1 MKVAISGASGFVGSY
16 LSNYLS
22 KEGYEI
28 VAISKDDYQD
38 IDILSSKVLESDI
51 VLNLAGAN
59 IMQRWSEEY
68 RKILYGSRIDTTKK
82 IVKIINQSDK
92 DIYLISTSAIGIY
105 EDNIEQDEDNFTYA
119 NSFLSKIC
127 QDWESEARESKG
139 KVAIFRFGVILG
151 IGGALKK
158 MLTPFKLGVG
168 GKIADGRQPFSYIH
182 IEDLARAY
190 EFAIKYRLEGTF
202 NLVTPHPVTNSI
214 FTKALGKILNRPT
227 IIPLPETILK
237 LIFGEGATI
246 LTNGQRVLPKRLL
259 NSGFKF
265 KYGHIDDILKDLLS

>member
-1 MKVAISGASGFVGSY
+1 
-16 LSNYLS
+16 
-22 KEGYEI
+22 
-28 VAISKDDYQD
+28 
-38 IDILSSKVLESDI
+38 
-51 VLNLAGAN
+51 
-59 IMQRWSEEY
+59 MQRWSEEY
-68 RKILYGSRIDTTKK
+68 KKILYSSRIDTTKK

-168 GKIADGRQPFSYIH
+168 GKIADGRQPFFIH
-182 IEDLARAY
+182 TY
-190 EFAIKYRLEGTF
+190 
-202 NLVTPHPVTNSI
+202 
-214 FTKALGKILNRPT
+214 
-227 IIPLPETILK
+227 
-237 LIFGEGATI
+237 
-246 LTNGQRVLPKRLL
+246 
-259 NSGFKF
+259 
-265 KYGHIDDILKDLLS
+265 

>member
-1 MKVAISGASGFVGSY
+1 MKIAISGTSGFVGSY
-16 LSNYLS
+16 LCNYLS
-22 KEGYEI
+22 KEGYEV

-68 RKILYGSRIDTTKK
+68 KKILYSSRIDTTKK

-168 GKIADGRQPFSYIH
+168 GKIADGKQPFSYIH

-190 EFAIKYRLEGTF
+190 EFAIKDRLEGTF

-237 LIFGEGATI
+237 LIFGEGARV

>member
-1 MKVAISGASGFVGSY
+1 MKIAISGTSGFVGSY
-16 LSNYLS
+16 LCNYLS

-68 RKILYGSRIDTTKK
+68 KKILYSSRIDTTKK

-190 EFAIKYRLEGTF
+190 EFAIKYRLEGAF

>member
-1 MKVAISGASGFVGSY
+1 
-16 LSNYLS
+16 
-22 KEGYEI
+22 
-28 VAISKDDYQD
+28 
-38 IDILSSKVLESDI
+38 
-51 VLNLAGAN
+51 
-59 IMQRWSEEY
+59 
-68 RKILYGSRIDTTKK
+68 
-82 IVKIINQSDK
+82 
-92 DIYLISTSAIGIY
+92 
-105 EDNIEQDEDNFTYA
+105 
-119 NSFLSKIC
+119 
-127 QDWESEARESKG
+127 
-139 KVAIFRFGVILG
+139 
-151 IGGALKK
+151 

-190 EFAIKYRLEGTF
+190 EFAIKDRLEGTF

-237 LIFGEGATI
+237 LIFGEGARV

>member
-1 MKVAISGASGFVGSY
+1 MKIAISGTSGFVGSY
-16 LSNYLS
+16 LCNYLS
-22 KEGYEI
+22 KEGYEV

-68 RKILYGSRIDTTKK
+68 KKILYSSRIDTTKK

-168 GKIADGRQPFSYIH
+168 GKIADGKQPFSYIH

-190 EFAIKYRLEGTF
+190 EFAIKDRLEGTF
-202 NLVTPHPVTNSI
+202 NLVTPNPVTNSI

-237 LIFGEGATI
+237 LIFGEGARV

>member
-1 MKVAISGASGFVGSY
+1 MKIAISGTSGFVGSY
-16 LSNYLS
+16 LCNYLS
-22 KEGYEI
+22 KEGYEV

-68 RKILYGSRIDTTKK
+68 KKILYSSRIDTTKK

-168 GKIADGRQPFSYIH
+168 GKIADGKQPFSYIH

-190 EFAIKYRLEGTF
+190 EFAIKDRLEGTF

-214 FTKALGKILNRPT
+214 FTKALGKVLHRPT
-227 IIPLPETILK
+227 IIPLPATILK
-237 LIFGEGATI
+237 LIFGEGARV

-265 KYGHIDDILKDLLS
+265 KYEHIDNILKDLLS

>member
-1 MKVAISGASGFVGSY
+1 MKIAISGTSGFVGSY
-16 LSNYLS
+16 LCNYLS

-190 EFAIKYRLEGTF
+190 EFAIKDRLEGTF

>member
-1 MKVAISGASGFVGSY
+1 MKIAISGTSGFVGSY
-16 LSNYLS
+16 LCNYLS

-68 RKILYGSRIDTTKK
+68 KKILYSSRIDTTKK

-168 GKIADGRQPFSYIH
+168 GKIADGKQPFSYIH

-190 EFAIKYRLEGTF
+190 EFAIKDRLEGTF
-202 NLVTPHPVTNSI
+202 NLVTPNPVTNSI

-237 LIFGEGATI
+237 LIFGEGARV

>member
-168 GKIADGRQPFSYIH
+168 GKIADGKQPFSYIH

-190 EFAIKYRLEGTF
+190 EFAIKDRLEGTF

-214 FTKALGKILNRPT
+214 FTKALGKVLHRPT

>member
-190 EFAIKYRLEGTF
+190 EFAIKYRLEGAF

>member
-1 MKVAISGASGFVGSY
+1 MKIAISGTSGFVGSY
-16 LSNYLS
+16 LCNYLS
-22 KEGYEI
+22 KEGYEV

-68 RKILYGSRIDTTKK
+68 KKILYSSRIDTTKK

-190 EFAIKYRLEGTF
+190 EFAIKYRLEGAF

>member
-16 LSNYLS
+16 LCNYLS

-68 RKILYGSRIDTTKK
+68 KKILYSSRIDTTKK

-168 GKIADGRQPFSYIH
+168 GKIADGKQPFSYIH

-190 EFAIKYRLEGTF
+190 EFAIKDRLEGTF

>member
-16 LSNYLS
+16 LSSYLS
-22 KEGYEI
+22 KEGYEV

-190 EFAIKYRLEGTF
+190 EFAIKYRLEGAF
-202 NLVTPHPVTNSI
+202 NLVTPNPVTNSI
-214 FTKALGKILNRPT
+214 FTKALGKVLHRPT
-227 IIPLPETILK
+227 IIPLPATILK

>member
-1 MKVAISGASGFVGSY
+1 MKIAISGTSGFVGSY
-16 LSNYLS
+16 LCNYLS

-68 RKILYGSRIDTTKK
+68 KKILYSSRIDTTKK

-190 EFAIKYRLEGTF
+190 EFAIKDRLEGTF